1 MARFWLVQAPAGFR
15 SLHRISWRP
24 QIGVLRIAASRNVLL
39 LAIIQDRDDEG
50 EAPVKTRKFQTDP
63 LPNAG
68 SLQGRPAGAPS
79 HDAARVADVT
89 RAMRR
94 SPLGPLGNDR
104 WAKVQWPLTLLGF
117 FAGATFAC
125 WRMMSWRPEK
135 ASKPLDALGGDD
147 PAVRRSVGRTPAG

>member
-1 MARFWLVQAPAGFR
+1 MEIVHVTPATIFHVRQALTVEGQLALVLLNAFLNPG
-15 SLHRISWRP
+15 H
-24 QIGVLRIAASRNVLL
+24 GRNVLL

-79 HDAARVADVT
+79 HDAACAADVT

-94 SPLGPLGNDR
+94 SPLGPVG
-104 WAKVQWPLTLLGF
+104 
-117 FAGATFAC
+117 
-125 WRMMSWRPEK
+125 MMYLKNNEAPANGRGCVAD
-135 ASKPLDALGGDD
+135 ASH
-147 PAVRRSVGRTPAG
+147 VS